1 MGQKGTGQMRKE
13 SKIRRGGRRW
23 ERSKAGNNERRLKKE
38 SKLGNRLKMK

>member
-1 MGQKGTGQMRKE
+1 MEHEQKGQREKE
-13 SKIRRGGRRW
+13 SKIRRGRRRW